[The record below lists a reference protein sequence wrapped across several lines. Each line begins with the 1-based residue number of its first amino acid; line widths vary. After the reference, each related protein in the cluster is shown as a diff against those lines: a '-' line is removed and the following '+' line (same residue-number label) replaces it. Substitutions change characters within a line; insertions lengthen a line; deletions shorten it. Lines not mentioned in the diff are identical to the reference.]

1 MGEKVGVIDIGSGTV
16 KVLIAEVDEDF
27 VNILGFGEEK
37 AKGIEKGVVVKVS
50 AARRA
55 IKNAIKLAESAA
67 GEGLGSYYLM
77 ISHPQIKA
85 ENDKV
90 SLEISQ
96 TPVDIETYHI
106 ERLKEEVKKIAQE
119 EGFEIIHVIPRYFV
133 LDGDKYYEPVGLIA
147 SKIEAEY
154 HVIKLPLIASRN
166 IEKTVNSLQ
175 YKANRIFFPAYTA
188 SHSVL
193 DEEDLENNIL
203 LVDLGCTTTGYV
215 FFKEGSP
222 FFSGV
227 IPKGGRNITEDLAAA
242 FYIPISEAE
251 RLKVENGYALASLV
265 PEEEEIAVQDKEGN
279 TITVKAKDVAYVVE
293 ENLRSTVSDILEAL
307 YSKGVDIERDIDE
320 VVLVGGGSQ
329 LKGIKEFFEELL
341 PFRVRIGKPKD
352 ITVFNERILSGAYAP
367 VLGAVEFLR
376 KTGKLSLAENNP
388 FALPPEEK
396 EELPPEADGFSEE
409 REKKKGFFGKIVAFF
424 KNIFSED

>member
-1 MGEKVGVIDIGSGTV
+1 MGEKVGVIDIGSATV

-37 AKGIEKGVVVKVS
+37 AKGIDKGVIVKIS
-50 AARRA
+50 AARKA
-55 IKNAIKLAESAA
+55 IKSAVKLAESAA
-67 GEGLGSYYLM
+67 GESLNSYYLM
-77 ISHPQIKA
+77 VSHPQLKA
-85 ENDKV
+85 ENTKV

-96 TPVDIETYHI
+96 TPVDIEPYHI
-106 ERLKEEVKKIAQE
+106 EKLKEEVKKIAQE
-119 EGFEIIHVIPRYFV
+119 EGYEIIHVIPRYFI

-175 YKANRIFFPAYTA
+175 YKANRLFFPAYTA

-203 LVDLGCTTTGYV
+203 LLDLGHTTTGYV
-215 FFKEGSP
+215 FFQEGSP
-222 FFSGV
+222 LISGV
-227 IPKGGRNITEDLAAA
+227 IPKGGKGITEDLAAA
-242 FYIPISEAE
+242 FYIPLSEAE

-279 TITVKAKDVAYVVE
+279 TITVKARDVAFVIE
-293 ENLRSTVSDILEAL
+293 ENLRGIVSDILETL

-352 ITVFNERILSGAYAP
+352 ITVFNEKILSGAYAP
-367 VLGAVEFLR
+367 VLGAVEFLK
-376 KTGKLSLAENNP
+376 KTGKITPVETNP
-388 FALPPEEK
+388 FSLPPEGK
-396 EELPPEADGFSEE
+396 EELPPEADGFSEAE
-409 REKKKGFFGKIVAFF
+409 EKKRGFFGKIVAFF
-424 KNIFSED
+424 KNIFSEE